1 MVALLNVRTQAPLKL
16 PRSSIAYMESDHQQ
30 EGQRLAQLLARH
42 GITNKSEFARQHRL
56 KGGPSMLSQHISGNR
71 PISLDAAVVYCT
83 ALRVSLEE
91 VSPSM
96 AEQVRIAARLLR
108 PGVGVHEPETPGP
121 VAAFPLRSAWPHRAI
136 TEREWH
142 QLTPDERLEVEGAM
156 LKEYGR
162 VRKERA
168 GQQNRGAA

>member
-1 MVALLNVRTQAPLKL
+1 MVALLNAISQAPLKL
-16 PRSSIAYMESDHQQ
+16 LRSSIAYMESDHRQ
-30 EGQRLAQLLARH
+30 EGQRLAQLLARS
-42 GITNKSEFARQHRL
+42 GITNKAEFARDWKL
-56 KGGPSMLSQHISGNR
+56 KGGASMLSQHISGNR

-83 ALRVSLEE
+83 ALRVPLEE
-91 VSPSM
+91 VSPSI

-108 PGVGVHEPETPGP
+108 PSLGVHEPETTSP
-121 VAAFPLRSAWPHRAI
+121 VAVLPARASWPHRAI

-162 VRKERA
+162 VRKER
-168 GQQNRGAA
+168 GTQQSRGAA

>member
-16 PRSSIAYMESDHQQ
+16 TPSSIAYMESDHQQ

-42 GITNKSEFARQHRL
+42 GVTNKSEFARRHRL

-83 ALRVSLEE
+83 ALRVSLED

-96 AEQVRIAARLLR
+96 AEQVRVAARLLR
-108 PGVGVHEPETPGP
+108 PAPGVHEPELAGP
-121 VAAFPLRSAWPHRAI
+121 VAAFVPRSAWPHRAI
-136 TEREWH
+136 TEREWL

-162 VRKERA
+162 VRKERT

>member
-1 MVALLNVRTQAPLKL
+1 
-16 PRSSIAYMESDHQQ
+16 MESDHQQ

-42 GITNKSEFARQHRL
+42 GVTNKSEFARQHRL
-56 KGGPSMLSQHISGNR
+56 KGGPSMLSQHLSGNR

-83 ALRVSLEE
+83 ALRVSLED

-96 AEQVRIAARLLR
+96 AEQVRVAAQLLR
-108 PGVGVHEPETPGP
+108 PALGVHEPELAGP
-121 VAAFPLRSAWPHRAI
+121 VAAFVPRSAWPHRAI

-168 GQQNRGAA
+168 GQQKRGAA

>member
-1 MVALLNVRTQAPLKL
+1 MVALLKGRTQAPLKL
-16 PRSSIAYMESDHQQ
+16 LRSSIAYMESDPQR

-83 ALRVSLEE
+83 ALRVTLEE

-96 AEQVRIAARLLR
+96 AEQVRLAARMLR
-108 PGVGVHEPETPGP
+108 PGVGVHEPGPPGL
-121 VAAFPLRSAWPHRAI
+121 ASAFASRSAWPLRAI

-168 GQQNRGAA
+168 VQQNRGAA